1 MSWWVARGSNPRPSV
16 CKTDA
21 LPAELSD
28 YITICSSVIIS
39 TMSPVSPCGIQ
50 LFQVGEGF
58 EPPRSLRLTVQ
69 SVDLFT
75 LKSTK
80 RVDGVPERIRTSDP
94 LIKSQMLYQ
103 LSYWHIYRE
112 DFFNALFQLLKA
124 HADFFYP
131 NQFGL

>member
-1 MSWWVARGSNPRPSV
+1 
-16 CKTDA
+16 
-21 LPAELSD
+21 
-28 YITICSSVIIS
+28 
-39 TMSPVSPCGIQ
+39 MSPVNPCGIQ
-50 LFQVGEGF
+50 PFQVGEGF

-75 LKSTK
+75 LKPTK